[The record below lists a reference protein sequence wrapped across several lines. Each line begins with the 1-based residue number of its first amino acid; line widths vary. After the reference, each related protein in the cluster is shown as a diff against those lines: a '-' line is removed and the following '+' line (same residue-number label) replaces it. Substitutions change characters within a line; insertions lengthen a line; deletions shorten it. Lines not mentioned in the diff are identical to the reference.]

1 MRGCETKAFSK
12 EAPVSLVPSFVNLL
26 QPSSCLMTM
35 PTFANF
41 LTVLTGWAFARRHTV
56 TGVILAAGVAGKR
69 HHSAFHRLFATARWS
84 LDALGL
90 AVFDL
95 IEPFCGDG
103 AVLLAGDD
111 TLARKRG
118 LNIFG
123 VGMHHDP
130 LLSTRR
136 TAVMNWGHSW
146 VVLAVIVR
154 FPFRP
159 DFHHALPV
167 LFRMYR
173 STQTTA
179 REGGTHFT
187 RPQLMV
193 QLLTLLCGH
202 RKNRRFRLVA
212 DAAYG
217 GESVLC
223 HLPVNC
229 DLTSRLHLDA
239 RLHAPVDRSKKNSKG
254 GRPRKRGV
262 RLPTPR
268 RMLEERCRHVTLDL
282 YGRRDRS
289 RLAECV
295 AHHYHTPDRLLK
307 IVAVEP
313 LTGGRT
319 VTAFYSTCHD
329 ATAEQ
334 VLTWYA
340 MRWSIEVMN
349 HDAKGSLGFEEPQG
363 WSRHAA
369 LRTAP
374 TAMLL
379 YGLIVLW
386 FARDGHRT
394 CKPVYRP
401 WHVGKRHPS
410 FADMLT
416 ELRCRSVKEVLA
428 DADRRAVLQ
437 KPTEILLHLLK
448 SAA

>member
-1 MRGCETKAFSK
+1 M
-12 EAPVSLVPSFVNLL
+12 
-26 QPSSCLMTM
+26 
-35 PTFANF
+35 
-41 LTVLTGWAFARRHTV
+41 
-56 TGVILAAGVAGKR
+56 
-69 HHSAFHRLFATARWS
+69 
-84 LDALGL
+84 
-90 AVFDL
+90 FDL
-95 IEPFCGDG
+95 IEPFCADG
-103 AVLLAGDD
+103 SVLLAGDD

-118 LNIFG
+118 LKIFG

-130 LLSTRR
+130 LLSTRK

-159 DFHHALPV
+159 DFCYALPV

-173 STQTTA
+173 SKQTTE

-187 RPQLMV
+187 KPQLMV
-193 QLLTLLCGH
+193 QMLHVLCNH
-202 RKNRRFRLVA
+202 RKNRRFHLVA
-212 DAAYG
+212 DSAYG
-217 GESVLC
+217 GKSVLC
-223 HLPVNC
+223 QLPVNC

-239 RLHAPVDRSKKNSKG
+239 RLHAPVERSTNGKPKG

-268 RMLEERCRHVTLDL
+268 QMLEGRGRRVTMNL

-295 AHHYHTPDRLLK
+295 AHHYHTPGRLLK
-307 IVAVEP
+307 VVAVEP

-319 VTAFYSTCHD
+319 IQAFYSTCQD

-349 HDAKGSLGFEEPQG
+349 HDAKGPLGFEEPQG

-369 LRTAP
+369 GRTAP

-379 YGLIVLW
+379 YSLIVLW
-386 FARDGHRT
+386 FATDGHQT
-394 CKPVYRP
+394 CRPVHRP
-401 WHVGKRHPS
+401 WYLGKRHPS

-416 ELRCRSVKEVLA
+416 ELRCRGVQEVVLTSTQGHA
-428 DADRRAVLQ
+428 FLQ
-437 KPTEILLHLLK
+437 KPAEILLHILK